1 MPLFNS
7 AALVAEELLYAFVL
21 FLILFCLFLGLLA
34 KGRVRELLGGFF
46 RLFISFFYCP
56 YVYLRKTAGTIADF
70 GKRREEELARSHHYL
85 GTRITMLLRAALI
98 VAVTGVFAF
107 FVVTGWEA
115 MLPARYLR
123 AAEKNTESQLEREQ
137 AQLATIS
144 AHLNQLEQDWTNR
157 KDALI
162 EEYRSSKKKQIES
175 LAAANAEVETK
186 LSASPEAERALA
198 SLKRYLATDNANLSA
213 AQQYAQMLY
222 TSEDARAEL
231 NKYVMNWNQMKV
243 LSRQTESMSPDALRR
258 SIQPDYE
265 STKQNV
271 QYWNAQVSSTSS
283 TLGQLRTKMIYSPEN
298 LLISA
303 LSGAFLCLLIIWV
316 VGLFLETYTFSTD
329 VMDDIQ
335 KLRELAEAPGGR
347 SQAAAGSQR

>member
-1 MPLFNS
+1 
-7 AALVAEELLYAFVL
+7 
-21 FLILFCLFLGLLA
+21 
-34 KGRVRELLGGFF
+34 
-46 RLFISFFYCP
+46 
-56 YVYLRKTAGTIADF
+56 
-70 GKRREEELARSHHYL
+70 
-85 GTRITMLLRAALI
+85 
-98 VAVTGVFAF
+98 
-107 FVVTGWEA
+107 
-115 MLPARYLR
+115 
-123 AAEKNTESQLEREQ
+123 
-137 AQLATIS
+137 
-144 AHLNQLEQDWTNR
+144 NR

-162 EEYRSSKKKQIES
+162 EEYKSSKKKQIES
-175 LAAANAEVETK
+175 LAATNAEVETK
-186 LSASPEAERALA
+186 LSTSPEGDKALA
-198 SLKRYLATDNANLSA
+198 SLKRYLATDNANLGA

-222 TSEDARAEL
+222 TSEDARTEL

-243 LSRQTESMSPDALRR
+243 LSRQTESMTPDALRR

-265 STKQNV
+265 NTKQNV

-335 KLRELAEAPGGR
+335 KIRELAEATGGR

>member
-1 MPLFNS
+1 MPLFNG
-7 AALVAEELLYAFVL
+7 AVLVAELLYAFVL
-21 FLILFCLFLGLLA
+21 FLVLFCLFLGLLA

-56 YVYLRKTAGTIADF
+56 YVYLKKTAGMVADF
-70 GKRREEELARSHHYL
+70 GKKREEELARSHHYL
-85 GTRITMLLRAALI
+85 GSRITMLLRATLI
-98 VAVTGVFAF
+98 VAVIGVFSF

-115 MLPARYLR
+115 MLPSKFYRL
-123 AAEKNTESQLEREQ
+123 AEKNTETQLEREQ
-137 AQLATIS
+137 AQAATIS
-144 AHLNQLEQDWTNR
+144 AHFNQLEQDWTNR

-162 EEYRSSKKKQIES
+162 EEFKASKKKQIDS
-175 LAAANAEVETK
+175 LMAANAELETK
-186 LSASPEAERALA
+186 LSATPEAERALV
-198 SLKRYLATDNANLSA
+198 SLKHYLTSDNANLGA

-222 TSEDARAEL
+222 TSEEARAEL
-231 NKYVMNWNQMKV
+231 NKYVTDWNTARI
-243 LSRQTESMSPDALRR
+243 LSRQMESLSPEALRH

-265 STKQNV
+265 NTKQNV
-271 QYWNAQVSSTSS
+271 QYWNTQVSSTSA
-283 TLGQLRTKMIYSPEN
+283 TLAQLRAQMIYSPEN

-303 LSGAFLCLLIIWV
+303 LSGAFLCLLIIWI

-335 KLRELAEAPGGR
+335 RIRELAEAPGER